1 MIAKKKKPY
10 ASSSRIMPVRQDDP
24 HVRSVDGDDASNS
37 IAQRWCF
44 VSAVALEEAKVVR
57 PVSVLLSSVVVWYPW
72 PDTARLVY
80 LLILDARWS

>member
-57 PVSVLLSSVVVWYPW
+57 PVSVLLRRWWYGIPGL
-72 PDTARLVY
+72 TRLGWC
-80 LLILDARWS
+80 IC